1 MILADVCYRISRQI
15 PSCQYYNETLA
26 IKDEE
31 WNSFS
36 EGEKLA
42 VLKELETKIVEL
54 KNQIRKV
61 HGDDIVEMVVNKYY

>member
-15 PSCQYYNETLA
+15 PSYSETLA
-26 IKDEE
+26 VKDEE

-42 VLKELETKIVEL
+42 ILKELETKIVEL